1 MTSAFGRMSQRINFH
16 HDRSRIILPVL
27 ILEPSPSAS
36 FEGHRGFALLDT
48 GSTTTGVTK
57 RVAKSLGLVGRG
69 KRPLGSAQAEGQA
82 ERYLFRIGVHGD
94 EDAPTLPYVFDDVIG
109 FELVDS
115 FRFDA
120 LIGMDIIGQCDLEVY
135 RGGLGAIVVG

>member
-1 MTSAFGRMSQRINFH
+1 MSQRIDFR
-16 HDRSRIILPVL
+16 HDGCRIVLPVL

-48 GSTTTGVTK
+48 GSTATGVTR
-57 RVAKSLGLVGRG
+57 RVAKAMGLVGRG
-69 KRPLGSAQAEGQA
+69 KRPIGSAQGEGQA
-82 ERYLFRIGVHGD
+82 ERYVFRVGVHGD
-94 EDAPTLPYVFDDVIG
+94 DDAPTLPYVFDDVIG

-120 LIGMDIIGQCDLEVY
+120 LIGMDILRLCDFEFRRDGSGML
-135 RGGLGAIVVG
+135 VVG

>member
-1 MTSAFGRMSQRINFH
+1 MSQRIDLR
-16 HDRSRIILPVL
+16 HDGSRIVLPVL
-27 ILEPSPSAS
+27 ILEPSPSVS

-48 GSTTTGVTK
+48 GSTATGVTK
-57 RVAKSLGLVGRG
+57 RIANQMSLVGRG
-69 KRPLGSAQAEGQA
+69 KRPIGSAQGEGQA

-94 EDAPTLPYVFDDVIG
+94 GVSPTLPYVFDHVIG

-120 LIGMDIIGQCDLEVY
+120 LIGMDILKQCDLEL
-135 RGGLGAIVVG
+135 RRDGSGILIVG

>member
-1 MTSAFGRMSQRINFH
+1 MSQRIDFR
-16 HDRSRIILPVL
+16 HDGSRIILPVL

-36 FEGHRGFALLDT
+36 FEGRRGLALLDT
-48 GSTTTGVTK
+48 GATATGVK
-57 RVAKSLGLVGRG
+57 KSVARALGLISRG
-69 KRPLGSAQAEGQA
+69 KKPLGSAHGEGQA

-94 EDAPTLPYVFDDVIG
+94 EGFPTLPYVFDDVIG

-120 LIGMDIIGQCDLEVY
+120 LIGMDIIRQCDLEVR
-135 RGGLGAIVVG
+135 RGGSGSLIVG

>member
-1 MTSAFGRMSQRINFH
+1 MSQRIDLR
-16 HDRSRIILPVL
+16 HDGSRIVLPVL
-27 ILEPSPSAS
+27 ILEPSPSVS

-48 GSTTTGVTK
+48 GSTATGVTK
-57 RVAKSLGLVGRG
+57 RIANQMSLVGRG
-69 KRPLGSAQAEGQA
+69 KRPIGSAQGEGQA

-94 EDAPTLPYVFDDVIG
+94 GGSPTLPYVFDDVIG

-120 LIGMDIIGQCDLEVY
+120 LIGMDILKQCDLEL
-135 RGGLGAIVVG
+135 RRDGSGILIVG

>member
-1 MTSAFGRMSQRINFH
+1 MSQRIEFR
-16 HDRSRIILPVL
+16 HDGCRIVLPIL

-36 FEGHRGFALLDT
+36 FEGYRGFALLDT
-48 GSTTTGVTK
+48 GSTATGVTR
-57 RVAKSLGLVGRG
+57 RVARAMGLIGRG
-69 KRPLGSAQAEGQA
+69 KRPIGSAQGEGQA

-94 EDAPTLPYVFDDVIG
+94 ATAPTLPYVFDDVIG

-120 LIGMDIIGQCDLEVY
+120 LIGMGIIKQCDLEC
-135 RGGLGAIVVG
+135 RRDGCGTLIVG

>member
-1 MTSAFGRMSQRINFH
+1 MSQRIDLR
-16 HDRSRIILPVL
+16 HDGSRIVLPVL
-27 ILEPSPSAS
+27 ILEPSPSVS

-48 GSTTTGVTK
+48 GSTATGVTK
-57 RVAKSLGLVGRG
+57 RIANQMCLVGRG
-69 KRPLGSAQAEGQA
+69 KRPIGSAQGEGQA

-94 EDAPTLPYVFDDVIG
+94 GGSPTLPYVFDDVIG

-120 LIGMDIIGQCDLEVY
+120 LIGMDILKQCDLEL
-135 RGGLGAIVVG
+135 RRDGSGILIVG